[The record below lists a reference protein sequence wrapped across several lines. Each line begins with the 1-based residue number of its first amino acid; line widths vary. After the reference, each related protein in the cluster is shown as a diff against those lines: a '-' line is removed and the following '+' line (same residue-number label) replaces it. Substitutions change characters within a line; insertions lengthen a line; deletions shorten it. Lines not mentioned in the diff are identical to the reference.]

1 MIPVRV
7 LIGRA
12 VIQARQRVGLS
23 QRALAKLADC
33 SQTTISHIEC
43 GDYGIT
49 LENAYRIAHACGTT
63 FNEMFAE
70 LDSLEWKP

>member
-23 QRALAKLADC
+23 QRALAKLTDC
-33 SQTTISHIEC
+33 SQTTIYHIEN
-43 GDYGIT
+43 GSHAVA

-63 FNEMFAE
+63 FADMFAE

>member
-12 VIQARQRVGLS
+12 VIQARQRAGLS

-33 SQTTISHIEC
+33 SQTTIYHIEN
-43 GDYGIT
+43 GSHAVA
-49 LENAYRIAHACGTT
+49 LENAYRIAQVCEVPFTEL
-63 FNEMFAE
+63 FKE
-70 LDSLEWKP
+70 LDALERLP